1 MQPFGLTCGEVVDGR
16 MGEMAGKWHI
26 VERWISVDGETLK
39 FLQDR
44 DVCVIS
50 DVNNAPYARLSVRLP
65 GSKAPDGWFW
75 VKTWGENEDF
85 WRKVSYQ
92 FEVRDDIVMP
102 VSDYVSTKLARLL
115 PATPQ
120 GMGNHDRTDE

>member
-1 MQPFGLTCGEVVDGR
+1 
-16 MGEMAGKWHI
+16 MAGKWHI
-26 VERWISVDGETLK
+26 VERWISVGDETFK
-39 FLQDR
+39 FMQDR
-44 DVCVIS
+44 DVCVVS
-50 DVNNAPYARLSVRLP
+50 DVYNAPYARLSVRLP

-75 VKTWGENEDF
+75 VKTWGENEEF
-85 WRKVSYQ
+85 WKSVSYQ

-120 GMGNHDRTDE
+120 GIEDHGRTNE